1 LIHQSPIDN
10 FFVEEIPFL
19 TYMNGDKANHSVAAF
34 EDFFRAPLFRAD
46 ADPDLM
52 DFRNYPFPLPAPVDP
67 AAQPTNQPRVQE
79 FVAFPAVPRP
89 QLVNQYR
96 PLDFVN
102 DEAAAFR
109 RLSRPDLPVFP
120 GVGGLPNAEPAPLI
134 ARAPQ
139 PPFPGNEMRQAIH
152 EQQQAMTRVRHQRE
166 RSRQRF
172 EERVRAV
179 HDLEILPNAE
189 ANANGQFFRNFADP
203 EPWMRRQNQEA
214 AALARQRVQV
224 EGAQNGAGNLG
235 PGGMNDEH
243 ALLRERQ
250 QEIIDRV
257 NEQHASVRDRQR
269 EIITET
275 ERRIQRRAERERL
288 MREDEDGEGVIERAM
303 AGIRERGNIPDAGLR
318 EVEEELRGMDGL
330 WQWR

>member
-1 LIHQSPIDN
+1 
-10 FFVEEIPFL
+10 
-19 TYMNGDKANHSVAAF
+19 
-34 EDFFRAPLFRAD
+34 
-46 ADPDLM
+46 
-52 DFRNYPFPLPAPVDP
+52 
-67 AAQPTNQPRVQE
+67 
-79 FVAFPAVPRP
+79 
-89 QLVNQYR
+89 
-96 PLDFVN
+96 
-102 DEAAAFR
+102 
-109 RLSRPDLPVFP
+109 
-120 GVGGLPNAEPAPLI
+120 VGGLPNAEPAPLI
-134 ARAPQ
+134 AGAPQ
-139 PPFPGNEMRQAIH
+139 PPFPENDLRQAFQ
-152 EQQQAMTRVRHQRE
+152 EQQQVMAQARLQQE

-172 EERVRAV
+172 EDRVRAV

-189 ANANGQFFRNFADP
+189 ANANRQYLPGYP

-224 EGAQNGAGNLG
+224 EGAQNGAGNPG

-269 EIITET
+269 EIIFET

-303 AGIRERGNIPDAGLR
+303 AGIRQNGNIPDAGLR

>member
-1 LIHQSPIDN
+1 
-10 FFVEEIPFL
+10 
-19 TYMNGDKANHSVAAF
+19 
-34 EDFFRAPLFRAD
+34 
-46 ADPDLM
+46 
-52 DFRNYPFPLPAPVDP
+52 
-67 AAQPTNQPRVQE
+67 
-79 FVAFPAVPRP
+79 
-89 QLVNQYR
+89 
-96 PLDFVN
+96 
-102 DEAAAFR
+102 
-109 RLSRPDLPVFP
+109 
-120 GVGGLPNAEPAPLI
+120 
-134 ARAPQ
+134 
-139 PPFPGNEMRQAIH
+139 
-152 EQQQAMTRVRHQRE
+152 
-166 RSRQRF
+166 
-172 EERVRAV
+172 VRAV

-189 ANANGQFFRNFADP
+189 ANANGQFLHNFADP

-214 AALARQRVQV
+214 AALARQRVQF

-269 EIITET
+269 EIVTET

-330 WQWR
+330 WQCVDGVKVFRCRDTIFLAHGNSAFHERFCFVRACSETVWLIDQQ